1 MAPAVWLVLGI
12 VVLGALNLSGRLPV
26 EVAALAVLMALVALG
41 VVPVGQALVGFGNPS
56 VWLVVGM
63 MIVAEG
69 IRRSG
74 LMTRVADTLSRL
86 AAGSSQRLN
95 VGVVA
100 LGTVAGSLLES
111 TAAVVGTL
119 PVVATAARR
128 LGRRPEG
135 QYVVLALGAMAG
147 GLVTLTGTSGNV
159 VANAALIG
167 LGRPG
172 LTFFALLPLGV
183 TFFGVAL
190 VYVVVM
196 GRQLDQLGGNDAMNL
211 KAYTGEVVVPE
222 TSPLVGQ
229 RLMDLRVFRQV
240 GVTVLQIFRRGQ
252 RAFAPGPDDCLM
264 AGDRLLV
271 VAPATEHARWRD
283 IGGLLPGEGEEA
295 AALTQSLAQGAAE
308 VMIPPGSPWV
318 GRTPVA
324 LKLRQDGI
332 SLMALWRPGEA
343 ARRRLAITV
352 LKAGDLLLVQADDD
366 ILERLQRSQT
376 VVRVVS
382 DEPVVVPSSRPIRAL
397 VPLALF
403 LVLAIAGVA
412 NLGVDALAA
421 AALALILTGMA
432 PSEAYMAVEWRV
444 PILLGAV
451 LPMAAAVSTTGVAAN
466 VSRVIVSLTA
476 GHPLATVIAVY
487 LLAALLTQVLSNIA
501 VAALMTPLVVA
512 VGAGLHFS
520 LVGIDGLV
528 ATMLA
533 ALMMTPMSGTANKPA
548 LLVMARGSFR
558 HRDYLRVGLIPSIAG
573 AVATVVVVM
582 AVWRP

>member
-26 EVAALAVLMALVALG
+26 EVAALAVLIALVAVG
-41 VVPVGQALVGFGNPS
+41 VVPVSRALDGFGNES
-56 VWLVVGM
+56 VWLVAGM

-74 LMTRVADTLSRL
+74 LMTRLADGLSRM
-86 AAGSSQRLN
+86 AANSPKRLS
-95 VGVVA
+95 VGVVL
-100 LGTVAGSLLES
+100 LGTVAGGLLES

-128 LGRRPEG
+128 LRRPPEG
-135 QYVVLALGAMAG
+135 LYVVLALGAMAG
-147 GLVTLTGTSGNV
+147 GLTTLIGTSGNV

-167 LGRPG
+167 LGRPS
-172 LTFFALLPLGV
+172 LSFFALLPLGLA
-183 TFFGVAL
+183 FFGVAL
-190 VYVVVM
+190 IYVLVM
-196 GRQLDQLGGNDAMNL
+196 GRELDRLGGDDPMNL

-222 TSPLVGQ
+222 SSPLVGQ
-229 RLMDLRVFRQV
+229 RLADIQVFRQL
-240 GVTVLQIFRRGQ
+240 GVTVLQIFRRGR
-252 RAFAPGPDDCLM
+252 RAFSPGPDDRLVP
-264 AGDRLLV
+264 GDRLLV
-271 VAPATEHARWRD
+271 VAPAPEHVRWRE
-283 IGGLLPGEGEEA
+283 IGGLVPGEADEA
-295 AALTQSLAQGAAE
+295 RDLTQSLAQGAAE

-318 GRTPVA
+318 GRTPVV
-324 LKLRQDGI
+324 LKLRQEGI
-332 SLMALWRPGEA
+332 SLLALWRPGEA

-352 LKAGDLLLVQADDD
+352 LKAGDLLLLQAEPAV
-366 ILERLQRSQT
+366 LERLQRTQT
-376 VVRVVS
+376 VVLAVS
-382 DEPVVVPSSRPIRAL
+382 DEPVVVPTSRPVRAL

-403 LVLAIAGVA
+403 LGLAIAGVA

-421 AALALILTGMA
+421 AALALMITGLT
-432 PSEAYMAVEWRV
+432 PSEAYAAVEWRV

-451 LPMAAAVSTTGVAAN
+451 LPMAAAVSTTGVAAD
-466 VSRVIVSLTA
+466 VSRVIVGLTA
-476 GHPLATVIAVY
+476 GHPLATVLAVY

-501 VAALMTPLVVA
+501 VAALLTPPVVA
-512 VGAGLHFS
+512 VGAALHFS
-520 LVGIDGLV
+520 TIGIDGLV

-558 HRDYLRVGLIPSIAG
+558 HRDYLRVGLIPSVAG
-573 AVATVVVVM
+573 AVAAVVVVM